1 MATLYVR
8 DVPDVIY
15 QAVQEIATSRHQS
28 LNTYVNEMLKIAIER
43 EKTTEAAKV
52 ALQHLREL
60 RASLPAGTVDTTE
73 LLRQLRD
80 NPRI

>member
-15 QAVQEIATSRHQS
+15 QAVQEIATARHQS
-28 LNTYVNEMLKIAIER
+28 LNAYINEMLKIAIER
-43 EKTTEAAKV
+43 EKTKEAARE
-52 ALQHLREL
+52 ALQRLREL
-60 RASLPAGTVDTTE
+60 RASVPANTVDTTE

-80 NPRI
+80 NPRM